1 MKSVKKL
8 AILLSIIFI
17 AFSCSDDDDD
27 IGLFEPFVVAFENLS
42 TNLASFDSQNT
53 VNLVYSEIANETGT
67 ITISISETNA
77 VYGEDYT
84 TTPEAINNE
93 LVLNISNSEEQTSFV
108 FNKISDF
115 IDEEALIQF
124 EITSVD
130 YTNGT
135 IQGNS
140 KFEFNGSAGL
150 GGSLEPS
157 TGGPNQQN
165 QVFVD
170 LSNNKITTSRRDS
183 WELGFYGGDE
193 FRVSINT
200 SVYMFAAALS
210 STDIDAVTASD
221 TQIVDLQPQ
230 MNIGQVGANVY
241 SDGVDGDINKTAIT
255 EISETNAN
263 NPVYLINM
271 GYEVGTGTAE
281 VGSVDISDSARG
293 WKKIRVLKDE
303 NDYIL
308 QYADLNDTTHEE
320 VRISKDAAFNFTFFS
335 IANNQVVDV
344 QPEKDKWDLGFT
356 VFTNVIAFGTG
367 LGAYGFS
374 DFVIS
379 NRNGNV
385 SSYAVDTSISSYEDF
400 SMAEVN
406 TTDFD
411 IKQNVIGS
419 SWRSVFNGGSVKA
432 DIFYILKDT
441 EDNIYKI
448 KFLALTNDNGERG
461 YAEIEYELLQ

>member
-1 MKSVKKL
+1 MKSIKKL

-17 AFSCSDDDDD
+17 AFSCSDEDD

-42 TNLASFDSQNT
+42 TNLASFDSQTT

-67 ITISISETNA
+67 ITINISETNA

-93 LVLNISNSEEQTSFV
+93 LVLNISNNEEQTSFV
-108 FNKISDF
+108 FNKISAV

-140 KFEFNGSAGL
+140 TFEFNASAGL

-170 LSNNKITTSRRDS
+170 LSNNKMTIARRDS

-193 FRVSINT
+193 FRVAINT

-241 SDGVDGDINKTAIT
+241 ADDVEGDINKTAIT

-293 WKKIRVLKDE
+293 WKKIRVLKDG

-320 VRISKDAAFNFTFFS
+320 VRISKNAAFNFTFFS

-356 VFTNVIAFGTG
+356 VFTNVIAFGAES
-367 LGAYGFS
+367 GAYGFS
-374 DFVIS
+374 DFVIT

-461 YAEIEYELLQ
+461 YAEFEYELLQ

>member
-1 MKSVKKL
+1 MT
-8 AILLSIIFI
+8 I
-17 AFSCSDDDDD
+17 A
-27 IGLFEPFVVAFENLS
+27 
-42 TNLASFDSQNT
+42 
-53 VNLVYSEIANETGT
+53 
-67 ITISISETNA
+67 
-77 VYGEDYT
+77 
-84 TTPEAINNE
+84 
-93 LVLNISNSEEQTSFV
+93 
-108 FNKISDF
+108 
-115 IDEEALIQF
+115 
-124 EITSVD
+124 
-130 YTNGT
+130 
-135 IQGNS
+135 
-140 KFEFNGSAGL
+140 
-150 GGSLEPS
+150 
-157 TGGPNQQN
+157 
-165 QVFVD
+165 
-170 LSNNKITTSRRDS
+170 RRDS

-193 FRVSINT
+193 FRVAINT

-241 SDGVDGDINKTAIT
+241 ADDVEGDINKTAIT

-293 WKKIRVLKDE
+293 WKKIRVLKDG

-320 VRISKDAAFNFTFFS
+320 VRISKNAAFNFTFFS

-356 VFTNVIAFGTG
+356 VFTNVIAFGAES
-367 LGAYGFS
+367 GAYGFS
-374 DFVIS
+374 DFVIT

-411 IKQNVIGS
+411 IKA
-419 SWRSVFNGGSVKA
+419 KT
-432 DIFYILKDT
+432 L
-441 EDNIYKI
+441 
-448 KFLALTNDNGERG
+448 
-461 YAEIEYELLQ
+461 